1 MKKTLMY
8 AAAFALAS
16 AALISAG
23 YATAKTDNSRV
34 PNINDNLEFPPNGW
48 RIVKHTFRVHIPEN
62 NNALSQLI
70 IDTPFYVAV
79 SNDIDVLDDQG
90 QKININISVNGRR
103 ILIDFPEQ
111 VIANTKLLIE
121 FNKVRQPTV
130 GPASVYN
137 FWAKAVGSNTEI
149 PVGTAQFS
157 TF

>member
-1 MKKTLMY
+1 MKKTLIS
-8 AAAFALAS
+8 AAAFALTS
-16 AALISAG
+16 AALIFAG
-23 YATAKTDNSRV
+23 YATAKTDNNRV
-34 PNINDNLEFPPNGW
+34 SNVNDVNFPPNSW

-70 IDTPFYVAV
+70 IDTPSSVAV
-79 SNDIDVLDDQG
+79 SNDIDVLDNSG

-103 ILIDFPEQ
+103 ILIDFPEK
-111 VIANTKLLIE
+111 VISNTKLLIE

-130 GPASVYN
+130 GPASVYS
-137 FWAKAVGSNTEI
+137 FWAKAVGNDTEI